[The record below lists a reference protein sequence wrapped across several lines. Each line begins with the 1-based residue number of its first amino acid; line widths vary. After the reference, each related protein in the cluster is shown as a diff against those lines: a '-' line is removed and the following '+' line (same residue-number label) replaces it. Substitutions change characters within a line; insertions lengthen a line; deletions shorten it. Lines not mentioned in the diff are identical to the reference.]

1 MEQNLLVEKLSLQAE
16 SFQEGFET
24 LIKCSSLDEIIK
36 NFWHLL
42 RGNFIVTNI
51 HILHKLSFGAEWKF
65 VTSKTVDE
73 NFDQSL
79 LLDHQEQL
87 SVKYLTSENYNS
99 VVVLPLSDSSY
110 LGIMIGKKLD
120 GSDLTDFDKIT
131 LQILLQVFSSAYDSF
146 LNQKKEKQLIFEL
159 NEKILQLNN
168 LIDADIELSRY
179 DKVNVL
185 FDLAIE
191 RVVSLTN
198 ASSALIKIANLEDE
212 SVEKQITFPN
222 KLDPEI
228 VIKSPHKIEFTF
240 DFNNKQY
247 LFVLSEKETR
257 KGVTSFS
264 DLDKLLLQAI
274 SRQVQASIENEFLL
288 GQSLEKERI
297 EKELNLAAD
306 IQQRIIPKELP
317 KIDGYE
323 VAGINI
329 PSKEVGG
336 DYYDCIDL
344 GDGKYALVIADVA
357 GKGISA
363 ALLVNTLNASLY
375 SYLEFNLPL
384 TDLADKL
391 NKLIFNSSPS
401 DKYITFFIAVLNS
414 KTGDLD
420 IVNAGHNPIFLVRNN
435 GDLEEIEAGGIGLGM
450 LDFGI
455 PYDGK
460 KLTIEIGEKLFLYTD
475 GIPEAMNI
483 NEEEFSDER
492 MIQFLKNNSNKSPK
506 DFISTIVDDVKK
518 HVGAAQQSD
527 DITSLFIK
535 RIK

>member
-1 MEQNLLVEKLSLQAE
+1 MEQNLIVEKLSLQAD
-16 SFQEGFET
+16 SFQEGFEI
-24 LIKCSSLDEIIK
+24 LIKCNNIDEITK

-42 RGNFIVTNI
+42 RGNFLVTNL
-51 HILHKLSFGAEWKF
+51 HILHKLAFGMEWKIIA
-65 VTSKTVDE
+65 SQTVDK
-73 NFDQSL
+73 NLDKS
-79 LLDHQEQL
+79 LLDHKERL
-87 SVKYLTSENYNS
+87 SIKYFVNETYSA

-110 LGIMIGKKLD
+110 LGILIGKKLN
-120 GSDLTDFDKIT
+120 GNDLDDFDKIT
-131 LQILLQVFSSAYDSF
+131 LQILLQVFSSAYNSF

-179 DKVNVL
+179 DNQNVL

-198 ASSALIKIANLEDE
+198 ASSALIKITNLEN
-212 SVEKQITFPN
+212 SSIEKQITFPGN
-222 KLDPEI
+222 LNQETI
-228 VIKSPHKIEFTF
+228 INNPHKTEFAF
-240 DFNNKQY
+240 EFNNKRF
-247 LFVLSEKETR
+247 LFVISEKETR
-257 KGVTSFS
+257 RGVTSFS

-297 EKELNLAAD
+297 EKELNLAAA

-317 KIDGYE
+317 RIDGYE
-323 VAGINI
+323 IAGINI

-336 DYYDCIDL
+336 DYYDCIEL
-344 GDGKYALVIADVA
+344 EDGKYALIIADVA

-363 ALLVNTLNASLY
+363 ALLVNTLNAALY

-384 TDLADKL
+384 TELADKL
-391 NKLIFNSSPS
+391 NKLIFKSSPS
-401 DKYITFFIAVLNS
+401 DKYITFFIAVLDS
-414 KTGDLD
+414 QTGDLD
-420 IVNAGHNPIFLVRNN
+420 IVNAGHNPVFLVRNN
-435 GDLEEIEAGGIGLGM
+435 SELEQIEAGGIGLGM

-455 PYDGK
+455 PYEGK
-460 KLTIEIGEKLFLYTD
+460 KLTLEVGEKLFLYTD

-483 NEEEFSDER
+483 NEEEYSDER
-492 MIQFLKNNSNKSPK
+492 MLKFLKNNSEKSPAN
-506 DFISTIVDDVKK
+506 FIAMIVGDVKS
-518 HVGAAQQSD
+518 HVGTAQQSD
-527 DITSLFIK
+527 DITSLFLK

>member
-24 LIKCSSLDEIIK
+24 LIKCNNLDDIAK
-36 NFWHLL
+36 NFLRLL
-42 RGNFIVTNI
+42 RGNFVVSEV
-51 HILHKLSFGAEWKF
+51 HILHKQSFKAKWKF
-65 VTSKTVDE
+65 IGSKQIDE
-73 NFDQSL
+73 SIEKTL
-79 LLDHQEQL
+79 HDHKEQL
-87 SVKYLTSENYNS
+87 VVKYFVDNKYTA

-110 LGIMIGKKLD
+110 LGIIIGKKLD
-120 GSDLTDFDKIT
+120 GSNFTDFDKIT
-131 LQILLQVFSSAYDSF
+131 LQILLQVFSSAYNSF

-168 LIDADIELSRY
+168 LIDTGIELSRY
-179 DKVNVL
+179 DRQNVL

-191 RVVSLTN
+191 RVISLTN
-198 ASSALIKIANLEDE
+198 ASSALIKIVSLSDG
-212 SVEKQITFPN
+212 STEKQITFPRN
-222 KLDPEI
+222 SDINEI
-228 VIKSPHKIEFTF
+228 LNNQYKIQFSF
-240 DFNNKQY
+240 DFNDKQY

-257 KGVTSFS
+257 KGVTEFN

-274 SRQVQASIENEFLL
+274 GRQTQASIENEYLL
-288 GQSLEKERI
+288 GQSLEKERM
-297 EKELNLAAD
+297 EKELNLAAS

-317 KIDGYE
+317 QIDGYE
-323 VAGINI
+323 IAGINI

-336 DYYDCIDL
+336 DYYGCIDL
-344 GDGKYALVIADVA
+344 GEGKFALIIADVA

-363 ALLVNTLNASLY
+363 ALLVNTLNAALY

-391 NKLIFNSSPS
+391 NKLIFKSSPS

-414 KTGDLD
+414 RTGELD
-420 IVNAGHNPIFLVRNN
+420 AVNAGHNPIFLVRSTGN
-435 GDLEEIEAGGIGLGM
+435 LEQIEAGGIGLGM

-455 PYDGK
+455 PYEGK
-460 KLTIEIGEKLFLYTD
+460 KLTLEPGEKLFLYTD

-483 NEEEFSDER
+483 NEEEYSDER
-492 MIQFLKNNSNKSPK
+492 MIEFLMSNSNKKPQE
-506 DFISTIVDDVKK
+506 FIKLIVNDVRK

-535 RIK
+535 RKR

>member
-1 MEQNLLVEKLSLQAE
+1 LEQNLLVEKLSLQAE
-16 SFQEGFET
+16 SFQEGFEA
-24 LIKCSSLDEIIK
+24 LIKCNSLEEIAK
-36 NFWHLL
+36 NFGHLL
-42 RGNFIVTNI
+42 RGNFILSSI
-51 HILHKLSFGAEWKF
+51 HILHKLSIDAEWKYL
-65 VTSKTVDE
+65 SSQKD
-73 NFDQSL
+73 NDGIDQSL
-79 LLDHQEQL
+79 LSHNKQL
-87 SVKYLTSENYNS
+87 SIKYLTDKKFS
-99 VVVLPLSDSSY
+99 VIVVLPLSDSSY
-110 LGIMIGKKLD
+110 LGIFAGNKLD
-120 GSDLTDFDKIT
+120 GSNWTDFDKIT
-131 LQILLQVFSSAYDSF
+131 LQILLQVFSSAYNSF

-179 DKVNVL
+179 DKQNVL

-198 ASSALIKIANLEDE
+198 ASSAMIKIVSLSDA
-212 SVEKQITFPN
+212 STEKQITFPSN
-222 KLDPEI
+222 SDLDFI
-228 VIKSPHKIEFTF
+228 LNNQYKIEFGF
-240 DFNNKQY
+240 EFNNKQY

-257 KGVTSFS
+257 KGVTAFS

-274 SRQVQASIENEFLL
+274 GRQVQASIENEYLL
-288 GQSLEKERI
+288 GQSLEKERM
-297 EKELNLAAD
+297 EKELNLAAA
-306 IQQRIIPKELP
+306 IQQRIIPKQLP
-317 KIDGYE
+317 QIDGYE
-323 VAGINI
+323 IAGINI

-344 GDGKYALVIADVA
+344 GGGKFALIIADVA

-363 ALLVNTLNASLY
+363 ALLVNTLNAALY

-391 NKLIFNSSPS
+391 NKLIFKSSPS

-414 KTGDLD
+414 KTGELD
-420 IVNAGHNPIFLVRNN
+420 AVNAGHNPIFLIRKN
-435 GDLEEIEAGGIGLGM
+435 GDLEQIEAGGIGLGM

-455 PYDGK
+455 PYEGK
-460 KLTIEIGEKLFLYTD
+460 KLNFENGEKLFLYTD

-483 NEEEFSDER
+483 CEEEYSDEK
-492 MIQFLKNNSNKSPK
+492 MIEFLKTNSGKTPH
-506 DFISTIVDDVKK
+506 DFIDLIVKDVRK